1 MQVDA
6 SKPLR
11 VWKEQKGERREN
23 LLSLSWGISLH
34 LSVVISASSSQVFG
48 LGLHE
53 TIASF
58 PGLNPSSLQ
67 MADHQT
73 SWLLS
78 SCEPIPIA
86 HALTHTQTHTLLLV
100 LFLWTPLT
108 TI

>member
-11 VWKEQKGERREN
+11 VWKEQKGEGREN
-23 LLSLSWGISLH
+23 LLSLSWGINLH

-53 TIASF
+53 TASF

-67 MADHQT
+67 MADQQT

-78 SCEPIPIA
+78 SSEPIPIA